1 MYFPEKEPNQRMKE
15 KELQPQENKMGVMPI
30 PKLLMTM
37 AVPMMVSMLV
47 QALYNIVDSI
57 YVSRLTENTL
67 TAVSLAFPVQNL
79 MIAVAT
85 GTGVGI
91 NALLSKSL
99 GEKKFDRANKAA
111 VNGVFLAACSYVV
124 FAILGLTLSHFFFAV
139 QTDIGEIV
147 DGGTA
152 YLTIC
157 AACSIGVFMQVTFE
171 RLLQSTGNSF
181 YAMICQ
187 AAGAII
193 NIIFDPICIFTLGM
207 GVAGAAVATVF
218 GQLVGCG
225 LGIYFNIAKNKEIQL
240 RFRGFRPDGDVI
252 RRIYAVGVPSI
263 IMASI
268 GSVMTFCMN
277 QILIAFTETAATVF
291 GVYFKLQSFIFMPIF
306 GLNNAMVPI
315 VAYNYGARKPDRM
328 IHTFKL
334 SVVSATCIMIV
345 GVALFEGAPEVL
357 LGFFNPSEQMLEI
370 GRTALRII
378 GTHFLIAGACIVCS
392 SVFQALGQGVQSLI
406 ISLVRQ
412 LFVLLPAAWLL
423 AQTGRLAL
431 VWWAFPIAEVASL
444 MLCAFFLRRVY
455 VRDIKPMMQEQK

>member
-1 MYFPEKEPNQRMKE
+1 MKE

-37 AVPMMVSMLV
+37 AVPMIISMLV
-47 QALYNIVDSI
+47 QALYNIVDSV
-57 YVSRLTENTL
+57 YVSRLSENAL

-99 GEKKFDRANKAA
+99 GEKRFDRANKAA
-111 VNGVFLAACSYVV
+111 TNGIFLAACSYVV
-124 FAILGLTLSHFFFAV
+124 FAVLGLSLSHFFFAV
-139 QTDIGEIV
+139 QTDIEEIV
-147 DGGTA
+147 EGGTA

-187 AAGAII
+187 SAGAII

-207 GVAGAAVATVF
+207 GVAGAAAATVF
-218 GQLVGCG
+218 GQLVGCA
-225 LGIYFNIAKNKEIQL
+225 LGIYFNVTRNKEIQL
-240 RFRGFRPDGDVI
+240 SFRRFRPDGAVI
-252 RRIYAVGVPSI
+252 RRIYTVGVPSI

-277 QILIAFTETAATVF
+277 QILIGFTETAATVF

-328 IHTFKL
+328 IHTYKL
-334 SVVSATCIMIV
+334 AAVCATGIMAI
-345 GVALFEGAPEVL
+345 GVALFEGVPELL
-357 LGFFNPSEQMLEI
+357 LGFFKPSEQMLAI
-370 GRTALRII
+370 GCTALRVI
-378 GTHFLIAGACIVCS
+378 GTHFLIAGVCIVSS

-423 AQTGRLAL
+423 ARTGRLEL

-444 MLCAFFLRRVY
+444 ILCMIFLRRVY
-455 VRDIKPMMQEQK
+455 SRDIKPMLRESGAASK

>member
-1 MYFPEKEPNQRMKE
+1 MKE
-15 KELQPQENKMGVMPI
+15 KELQPQENKMGVMPV

-37 AVPMMVSMLV
+37 AVPMIISMLV
-47 QALYNIVDSI
+47 QALYNIVDSV
-57 YVSRLTENTL
+57 YVSRLSENAL

-79 MIAVAT
+79 MISVAT

-99 GEKKFDRANKAA
+99 GEKHFDRANKAA
-111 VNGVFLAACSYVV
+111 VNGVFLGACSYVV

-139 QTDIGEIV
+139 QTDIAEIV
-147 DGGTA
+147 DGGAA

-171 RLLQSTGNSF
+171 RLLQATGNSF

-187 AAGAII
+187 AAGAVI

-225 LGIYFNIAKNKEIQL
+225 LGIYFNIAKNKEIHL
-240 RFRGFRPDGDVI
+240 HFRGFRPDGDVI
-252 RRIYAVGVPSI
+252 RRIYTVGVPSI
-263 IMASI
+263 IMSSI

-334 SVVSATCIMIV
+334 SVVSATGIMFI
-345 GVALFEGAPEVL
+345 GVALFEGCPDLL

-378 GTHFLIAGACIVCS
+378 GVHFLIAGTCIVCS

-423 AQTGRLAL
+423 ARTGRLAL
-431 VWWAFPIAEVASL
+431 VWWAFPIAEVVSL
-444 MLCAFFLRRVY
+444 ILCMIFLRRVY
-455 VRDIKPMMQEQK
+455 VRDIKPMVREQK